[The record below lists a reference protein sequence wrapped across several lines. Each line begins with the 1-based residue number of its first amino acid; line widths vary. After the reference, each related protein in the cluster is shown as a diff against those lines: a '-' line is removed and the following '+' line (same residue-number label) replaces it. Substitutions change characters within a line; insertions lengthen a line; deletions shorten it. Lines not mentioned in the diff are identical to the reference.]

1 MFIISIIIICL
12 SLLFIFLK
20 TYQIGSTPLE
30 EKDIK
35 IFIVNLDRSTDRYN
49 NISKQCD
56 NNNLFYE
63 RFSTVDGYNLSITD
77 AGGKRFTGLDVKNN
91 PALLSLDNG
100 YTVLCPSENI
110 NYYSDSKI
118 LNHTLTAGELGCY
131 CSHREIWLK
140 MVKDNIPYALIIE
153 DDAILNDD
161 FRNKLL
167 TMLKHLPTDRDLI
180 YLSLS
185 HSKNKIFY
193 NIYNNPYLKKIGH
206 GGYFNT
212 TTGYLIHLKA
222 AQKFLE
228 YSKNFTLE
236 IDNVMYQAFMHSEVQ
251 SYVTSPFLIH
261 ATPNSEDSIIF
272 EMGSAH

>member
-1 MFIISIIIICL
+1 MI
-12 SLLFIFLK
+12 FIFLK
-20 TYQIGSTPLE
+20 TYQIGSAPLE

-49 NISKQCD
+49 NISKQFN
-56 NNNLFYE
+56 NNNLSYE
-63 RFSTVDGYNLSITD
+63 RFSAVDGYNLSITD
-77 AGGKRFTGLDVKNN
+77 ATGKRFTGLDVKNN

-110 NYYSDSKI
+110 NYFSDSKI

-131 CSHREIWLK
+131 IAAIEKFGLK
-140 MVKDNIPYALIIE
+140 WFNIPYALIIE

-161 FRNKLL
+161 FRNKFL
-167 TMLKHLPTDRDLI
+167 TMLKHLPTDWDLI

-206 GGYFNT
+206 GG
-212 TTGYLIHLKA
+212 LIQL
-222 AQKFLE
+222 QV
-228 YSKNFTLE
+228 
-236 IDNVMYQAFMHSEVQ
+236 I
-251 SYVTSPFLIH
+251 
-261 ATPNSEDSIIF
+261 
-272 EMGSAH
+272 

>member
-1 MFIISIIIICL
+1 M
-12 SLLFIFLK
+12 
-20 TYQIGSTPLE
+20 
-30 EKDIK
+30 
-35 IFIVNLDRSTDRYN
+35 
-49 NISKQCD
+49 
-56 NNNLFYE
+56 
-63 RFSTVDGYNLSITD
+63 
-77 AGGKRFTGLDVKNN
+77 
-91 PALLSLDNG
+91 
-100 YTVLCPSENI
+100 ENI

-161 FRNKLL
+161 FRNKFL
-167 TMLKHLPTDRDLI
+167 TMLKHLPTDWDLI

-222 AQKFLE
+222 AQKLLE

-236 IDNVMYQAFMHSEVQ
+236 IDNVPSFYA
-251 SYVTSPFLIH
+251 
-261 ATPNSEDSIIF
+261 
-272 EMGSAH
+272 

>member
-1 MFIISIIIICL
+1 M
-12 SLLFIFLK
+12 LFIFLK
-20 TYQIGSTPLE
+20 TYQIGSAPLE

-49 NISKQCD
+49 NISKQFD

-63 RFSTVDGYNLSITD
+63 RFSAVDGYNLSITV

-118 LNHTLTAGELGCY
+118 LNHTLTAGELGGY
-131 CSHREIWLK
+131 CSHREIWFK

-161 FRNKLL
+161 FRNKFL
-167 TMLKHLPTDRDLI
+167 TMLKHLPTDWDLI

-212 TTGYLIHLKA
+212 TTGY
-222 AQKFLE
+222 
-228 YSKNFTLE
+228 
-236 IDNVMYQAFMHSEVQ
+236 
-251 SYVTSPFLIH
+251 
-261 ATPNSEDSIIF
+261 
-272 EMGSAH
+272 